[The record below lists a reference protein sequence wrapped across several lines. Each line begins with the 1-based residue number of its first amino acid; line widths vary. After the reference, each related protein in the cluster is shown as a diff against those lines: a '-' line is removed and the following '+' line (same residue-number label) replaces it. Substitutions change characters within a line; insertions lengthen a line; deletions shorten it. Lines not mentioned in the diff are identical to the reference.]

1 MYILLSPA
9 TGADITARTGTANQP
24 VTARIAAACP
34 RAAGR
39 RAR

>member
-24 VTARIAAACP
+24 VSARP
-34 RAAGR
+34 RAGTPAAM
-39 RAR
+39 RAVTG